1 MRHSIWRPLAAVLL
15 VLAMVCSLA
24 ACNGDKKGGDE
35 PNDSSEPKANIVETE
50 PEFDTIS
57 DFLDDPT
64 VSKQISSVLAEND
77 DISVTVKA
85 EGNKLVYEYTFAEDV
100 EVTDE
105 VKASLEENTQTQHVT
120 FENIADAL
128 QGAIREANPS
138 VVIRYLDA
146 QGNNVYEKEF
156 KSVE

>member
-24 ACNGDKKGGDE
+24 ACGGKKGDE
-35 PNDSSEPKANIVETE
+35 SSGESSEPKANIVETE

-146 QGNNVYEKEF
+146 EGNNVYEKEF